1 MKTAQETLIQ
11 FIQKMKDYELYWGE
25 LTQKSLDEG
34 TFFEINHDE
43 NSKKRADEIKKI
55 HHQFLS
61 KKALSLKQ
69 ARQEAPDFG
78 MPPEYN
84 QTITA
89 ERKISDKKYEID
101 VLSERGEK
109 KTYTLVL
116 EGGEWKIDQ
125 MGFMYYDKWKKSRQL
140 F

>member
-1 MKTAQETLIQ
+1 MKTAHETLAE

-34 TFFEINHDE
+34 TFFEIDEDE
-43 NSKKRADEIKKI
+43 NSKKQSDEIKKI

-61 KKALSLKQ
+61 KKALSLKR
-69 ARQEAPDFG
+69 ARQEAPSFR

-101 VLSERGEK
+101 VLDDSGKK

-125 MGFMYYDKWKKSRQL
+125 MSDGFYVLR
-140 F
+140 

>member
-1 MKTAQETLIQ
+1 MKTAHETLAE
-11 FIQKMKDYELYWGE
+11 FIQKMKDYELYWGG

-34 TFFEINHDE
+34 TFFEIDEDE
-43 NSKKRADEIKKI
+43 NSKKMSDEIKKI
-55 HHQFLS
+55 HQQFLS
-61 KKALSLKQ
+61 KKALSLKR
-69 ARQEAPDFG
+69 ARQEAPSFQ

-101 VLSERGEK
+101 VLDDSGEK

-116 EGGEWKIDQ
+116 EDGEWKIDQ

>member
-34 TFFEINHDE
+34 TFFEIDEDE
-43 NSKKRADEIKKI
+43 NSKKMSDEIKKI
-55 HHQFLS
+55 HQQFLS
-61 KKALSLKQ
+61 KKTLSLKR
-69 ARQEAPDFG
+69 ARQEAPSFR

-101 VLSERGEK
+101 VLDDSGEK

>member
-11 FIQKMKDYELYWGE
+11 FIQKMKDYELYWGG

-34 TFFEINHDE
+34 TFFEINQDE
-43 NSKKRADEIKKI
+43 NCKKQSDEIKKI
-55 HHQFLS
+55 HQQFLS
-61 KKALSLKQ
+61 KKALSLKR
-69 ARQEAPDFG
+69 ARQEAPSFQ

-101 VLSERGEK
+101 VLDDSGEK

>member
-1 MKTAQETLIQ
+1 MKTAHETLAE
-11 FIQKMKDYELYWGE
+11 FIQQMKDYELYWGG

-34 TFFEINHDE
+34 TFFEIDEDE
-43 NSKKRADEIKKI
+43 NSKKRSDEIKKI

-61 KKALSLKQ
+61 KKALSLKR
-69 ARQEAPDFG
+69 ARQEAPDFQ

>member
-1 MKTAQETLIQ
+1 MKTAKKDL
-11 FIQKMKDYELYWGE
+11 MK
-25 LTQKSLDEG
+25 S
-34 TFFEINHDE
+34 
-43 NSKKRADEIKKI
+43 KKI

-61 KKALSLKQ
+61 KKALSLKR
-69 ARQEAPDFG
+69 ARQEAPSFQ

-84 QTITA
+84 QAITA

-101 VLSERGEK
+101 VLENGEKK

>member
-1 MKTAQETLIQ
+1 MKTAQETLTQ
-11 FIQKMKDYELYWGE
+11 FIQKMKDFELYWGE
-25 LTQKSLDEG
+25 LAQKSLDEG
-34 TFFEINHDE
+34 IFFEINEDE
-43 NSKKRADEIKKI
+43 NSKKRTDEIKKI

-61 KKALSLKQ
+61 KKALSLRQ
-69 ARQEAPDFG
+69 ARQEAPDFQ

-84 QTITA
+84 ETITS

-101 VLSERGEK
+101 VLDYSGEK

>member
-34 TFFEINHDE
+34 TFFEIDE
-43 NSKKRADEIKKI
+43 DDEIKKI

-69 ARQEAPDFG
+69 ARQEAPDFQ

-84 QTITA
+84 ETITS

-101 VLSERGEK
+101 VLDYRGEK

>member
-1 MKTAQETLIQ
+1 ML
-11 FIQKMKDYELYWGE
+11 
-25 LTQKSLDEG
+25 
-34 TFFEINHDE
+34 
-43 NSKKRADEIKKI
+43 R
-55 HHQFLS
+55 
-61 KKALSLKQ
+61 SLKR
-69 ARQEAPDFG
+69 ARQEAPDFQ

-101 VLSERGEK
+101 VLDDSGEK

>member
-34 TFFEINHDE
+34 TFFEINQDE
-43 NSKKRADEIKKI
+43 DSKKRSDEIKKI

-61 KKALSLKQ
+61 KKALSLRQ
-69 ARQEAPDFG
+69 ARQEAPSFQ
-78 MPPEYN
+78 MPPEYDE
-84 QTITA
+84 TITS

-101 VLSERGEK
+101 VLDYRGKK

>member
-1 MKTAQETLIQ
+1 
-11 FIQKMKDYELYWGE
+11 
-25 LTQKSLDEG
+25 
-34 TFFEINHDE
+34 
-43 NSKKRADEIKKI
+43 
-55 HHQFLS
+55 
-61 KKALSLKQ
+61 
-69 ARQEAPDFG
+69 

-101 VLSERGEK
+101 VLENGEEK

-140 F
+140 FWIDDNLVSAGLRINTLHFFIKKAVWKAQKTFSDGLFS

>member
-1 MKTAQETLIQ
+1 
-11 FIQKMKDYELYWGE
+11 
-25 LTQKSLDEG
+25 
-34 TFFEINHDE
+34 
-43 NSKKRADEIKKI
+43 
-55 HHQFLS
+55 
-61 KKALSLKQ
+61 
-69 ARQEAPDFG
+69 

-84 QTITA
+84 ETITS

-125 MGFMYYDKWKKSRQL
+125 MGFMYYDKWKSPANCFEETITCWQ
-140 F
+140 

>member
-34 TFFEINHDE
+34 TFFEINQDE
-43 NSKKRADEIKKI
+43 DSKKRSDEIKKI
-55 HHQFLS
+55 HQQFLS

-69 ARQEAPDFG
+69 ARQEAPSFG

>member
-1 MKTAQETLIQ
+1 M
-11 FIQKMKDYELYWGE
+11 
-25 LTQKSLDEG
+25 DE
-34 TFFEINHDE
+34 DE
-43 NSKKRADEIKKI
+43 NSKKRSDEIKKI

-61 KKALSLKQ
+61 KKALSLKR
-69 ARQEAPDFG
+69 ARQEAPSFR

-101 VLSERGEK
+101 VLDDSGEK

>member
-1 MKTAQETLIQ
+1 MKVLFLKLMKMKTVK
-11 FIQKMKDYELYWGE
+11 KM
-25 LTQKSLDEG
+25 S
-34 TFFEINHDE
+34 
-43 NSKKRADEIKKI
+43 DEIKKI
-55 HHQFLS
+55 HQQFLS
-61 KKALSLKQ
+61 KKALSLKR
-69 ARQEAPDFG
+69 ARQEAPSFQ

>member
-1 MKTAQETLIQ
+1 
-11 FIQKMKDYELYWGE
+11 
-25 LTQKSLDEG
+25 
-34 TFFEINHDE
+34 
-43 NSKKRADEIKKI
+43 
-55 HHQFLS
+55 
-61 KKALSLKQ
+61 
-69 ARQEAPDFG
+69 

-101 VLSERGEK
+101 VLENGEKK

-116 EGGEWKIDQ
+116 EDGEWKIDQ
-125 MGFMYYDKWKKSRQL
+125 MGFMYCDKWKKSRQL

>member
-1 MKTAQETLIQ
+1 
-11 FIQKMKDYELYWGE
+11 
-25 LTQKSLDEG
+25 
-34 TFFEINHDE
+34 
-43 NSKKRADEIKKI
+43 
-55 HHQFLS
+55 
-61 KKALSLKQ
+61 
-69 ARQEAPDFG
+69 

-101 VLSERGEK
+101 VLDDSGEK

-116 EGGEWKIDQ
+116 EVGEWKIDQ

-140 F
+140 FWIDDNLSSVGLRINTLIKLVEGLIPGKFVFLKRSSEKFKIFL

>member
-1 MKTAQETLIQ
+1 MKTAQEILIQ

-25 LTQKSLDEG
+25 ITQKSLDEG
-34 TFFEINHDE
+34 TFFEIDEDE
-43 NSKKRADEIKKI
+43 NSKKMSDEIKKI
-55 HHQFLS
+55 HQQFLS
-61 KKALSLKQ
+61 KKALSLKR
-69 ARQEAPDFG
+69 ARQEAPSFQ

-101 VLSERGEK
+101 VLENGEKK

>member
-34 TFFEINHDE
+34 TFFEIDEDE
-43 NSKKRADEIKKI
+43 NSKKMSDEIKKI
-55 HHQFLS
+55 HQQFLS
-61 KKALSLKQ
+61 KKALSLKR
-69 ARQEAPDFG
+69 ARQEAPSFR

>member
-1 MKTAQETLIQ
+1 AHETLAE
-11 FIQKMKDYELYWGE
+11 FIQLMKDFELYWGKILQNYIDE
-25 LTQKSLDEG
+25 DNFEEFYSEENKVKLSEGIKS
-34 TFFEINHDE
+34 IQH
-43 NSKKRADEIKKI
+43 K
-55 HHQFLS
+55 FLS
-61 KKALSLKQ
+61 KRALSLKQ
-69 ARQEAPDFG
+69 SRLEALTFR

-84 QTITA
+84 ETITS

-101 VLSERGEK
+101 VLDYRGKK

-125 MGFMYYDKWKKSRQL
+125 MGFMYCDKWKKSRQL

>member
-34 TFFEINHDE
+34 TFFEIDEDE
-43 NSKKRADEIKKI
+43 NSKRRSDEIKKI
-55 HHQFLS
+55 HQQFLS
-61 KKALSLKQ
+61 KKALSLKR
-69 ARQEAPDFG
+69 ARQEAPSFQ

>member
-34 TFFEINHDE
+34 TFFEINQDE
-43 NSKKRADEIKKI
+43 DSKKRSDEIKKI

-61 KKALSLKQ
+61 KRALSLRQ
-69 ARQEAPDFG
+69 ARQEAPSFQ

-84 QTITA
+84 ETITS

-101 VLSERGEK
+101 VLDYRGKK

>member
-1 MKTAQETLIQ
+1 MKTAHETLAE
-11 FIQKMKDYELYWGE
+11 FIQLMRDYELYWGE
-25 LTQKSLDEG
+25 ILQNYIDEDNFEEFYSEENKVKLSEGIKS
-34 TFFEINHDE
+34 IQH
-43 NSKKRADEIKKI
+43 K
-55 HHQFLS
+55 FLS
-61 KKALSLKQ
+61 KRALSLKQ
-69 ARQEAPDFG
+69 SRLEALTFR

-84 QTITA
+84 ETITS

-101 VLSERGEK
+101 VLDYRGKK

-125 MGFMYYDKWKKSRQL
+125 MGFMYCDKWKKSRQL

>member
-34 TFFEINHDE
+34 TFFEIDEDE
-43 NSKKRADEIKKI
+43 NCKKQSDEIKKI
-55 HHQFLS
+55 HQQFLS
-61 KKALSLKQ
+61 KKALSLKR
-69 ARQEAPDFG
+69 ARQEAPSFQ

-101 VLSERGEK
+101 VLENGEKK

-125 MGFMYYDKWKKSRQL
+125 MGFMYYDKWKKSHQL

>member
-34 TFFEINHDE
+34 TFFEINQDE
-43 NSKKRADEIKKI
+43 DSKKRSDEIKKI
-55 HHQFLS
+55 HQQFLS

>member
-34 TFFEINHDE
+34 TFFEINQDE
-43 NSKKRADEIKKI
+43 DSKKRSDEIKKI

-61 KKALSLKQ
+61 KRALSLKQ
-69 ARQEAPDFG
+69 ARQEAPSFQ

>member
-1 MKTAQETLIQ
+1 
-11 FIQKMKDYELYWGE
+11 
-25 LTQKSLDEG
+25 
-34 TFFEINHDE
+34 
-43 NSKKRADEIKKI
+43 
-55 HHQFLS
+55 
-61 KKALSLKQ
+61 
-69 ARQEAPDFG
+69 

-101 VLSERGEK
+101 VLEDGEEK
-109 KTYTLVL
+109 KTYTLVF
-116 EGGEWKIDQ
+116 EGEEWKIDQ

>member
-1 MKTAQETLIQ
+1 
-11 FIQKMKDYELYWGE
+11 MKDYELYWGE

-34 TFFEINHDE
+34 AFFEINHDE

-61 KKALSLKQ
+61 KKALSLRQ
-69 ARQEAPDFG
+69 ARQEAPDFQ

-84 QTITA
+84 ETITS

-101 VLSERGEK
+101 VLDYSGEK

-116 EGGEWKIDQ
+116 EGGEWKSIRWV
-125 MGFMYYDKWKKSRQL
+125 FMYYDKWKKSRQL

>member
-1 MKTAQETLIQ
+1 MK
-11 FIQKMKDYELYWGE
+11 
-25 LTQKSLDEG
+25 
-34 TFFEINHDE
+34 
-43 NSKKRADEIKKI
+43 SKKYITN
-55 HHQFLS
+55 FLS
-61 KKALSLKQ
+61 KKALSLRQ
-69 ARQEAPDFG
+69 ARQEAPSFQ

-101 VLSERGEK
+101 VLDYRGEK
-109 KTYTLVL
+109 KTYTLVF
-116 EGGEWKIDQ
+116 EGEEWKIDQ

>member
-1 MKTAQETLIQ
+1 MKTTQETLIQ
-11 FIQKMKDYELYWGE
+11 FIQKMKDYELYWGG

-34 TFFEINHDE
+34 TFFEIDEDE
-43 NSKKRADEIKKI
+43 NSKKMSDEIKKI
-55 HHQFLS
+55 HQQFLS
-61 KKALSLKQ
+61 KKALSLKR
-69 ARQEAPDFG
+69 ARQEAPSFQ